1 MITRA
6 RPLLGTIVSIR
17 AEASNDAVIDAFAA
31 VERVHRLMS
40 AHAEDSELSRINRN
54 AHHEPVRVH
63 AWTFA
68 VLSCALK
75 VSRACGGAFDVTQG
89 RGHASHADIEL
100 LTGRRIRLRKPTR
113 LDLGGIAKGF
123 AVDQAVEAL
132 RRRGASSA
140 SVNAGGDL
148 RVFGD
153 APQEIRVRLPGATHL
168 ELSMDK
174 SCKCAFVPSP
184 SYFRSLFWDPRTR
197 RQRITDSSIT
207 VSAPSCMVADALTKV
222 VASLGPRRDLLRQ
235 FDAHAFLLDREG
247 NLYEASR

>member
-17 AEASNDAVIDAFAA
+17 AEASNEAVSDAFAA

-40 AHAEDSELSRINRN
+40 AHAEDSELARINRN
-54 AHHEPVRVH
+54 ANHEPIRVH

-68 VLSCALK
+68 VLSCALEMSR
-75 VSRACGGAFDVTQG
+75 VSGGAFDVTQG
-89 RGHASHADIEL
+89 HGRASYADIEL
-100 LTGRRIRLRKPTR
+100 LSGRKIWLRKPTR

-123 AVDQAVEAL
+123 AVDRAVEVL
-132 RRRGASSA
+132 RRHGARAA

-148 RVFGD
+148 RIFGET
-153 APQEIRVRLPGATHL
+153 PRQIRVRLPGAPHL
-168 ELSMDK
+168 VLPLDAASER
-174 SCKCAFVPSP
+174 AFATSA
-184 SYFRSLFWDPRTR
+184 SYFGSRLWDARAR
-197 RQRITDSSIT
+197 RQCTTDSSIT

-222 VASLGPRRDLLRQ
+222 VATLGPRRDLLGQ
-235 FDAHAFLLDREG
+235 FDAHAFLVDREG